1 MPQCSVRLMRATMPF
16 VLSVLMLLGVAPGA
30 RGVQAQ
36 IWAAGIVGATLS
48 PAISLS
54 APSGGVGTSANL
66 SGHGF
71 LASDS
76 LSVTFDGTRVT
87 SCAADVAGNLMSCP
101 LIIPTESAGAHN
113 VVVSDSA
120 GNAASVPFT
129 IVPVL
134 ILSTAAGSVGGR
146 ALVAGRGFAA
156 FALISIAFDGTR
168 VAFCAADALGTLSV
182 CAFTVPV
189 VGAGV
194 HSIQATDSSGDV
206 ASASFSV
213 IPAISLAAGAGGQS
227 AVLWG
232 WGFAALGTVAVT
244 FDGIAVASCMTD
256 TAGTLS
262 ACTFTVPLSAAGLH
276 SIRAVDSSGHEA
288 IASFSV
294 SPALGLSPGAGLV
307 GTRAVVEGR
316 GFAASR
322 VVKVMFD
329 GVLVTFCATDPRGTL
344 SGCVFVVPPA
354 GAGAHRVAAIDSS
367 GHAVSLPFT
376 ITTIT

>member
-1 MPQCSVRLMRATMPF
+1 MPQCSVRLMRVTMPC
-16 VLSVLMLLGVAPGA
+16 VLSVLILLLAPGA

-36 IWAAGIVGATLS
+36 IWAAGMVRATLS

-54 APSGGVGTSANL
+54 ASNGGVGTSASL

-87 SCAADVAGNLMSCP
+87 SCTADAAGSLVSCP
-101 LIIPTESAGAHN
+101 LIIPTASAGAHN
-113 VVVSDSA
+113 VLVTDSA

-129 IVPVL
+129 ILPVL
-134 ILSTAAGSVGGR
+134 SLSTAAGPVGGR

-156 FALISIAFDGTR
+156 FALISVAFDGTG
-168 VAFCAADALGTLSV
+168 VAFCLADALGTLSA

-213 IPAISLAAGAGGQS
+213 IPVISIAVGAGGES
-227 AVLWG
+227 AVLVG
-232 WGFAALGTVAVT
+232 LGFAAQGTVAVT
-244 FDGIAVASCMTD
+244 FDGTAVASCKAD
-256 TAGTLS
+256 TVGTVS
-262 ACTFTVPLSAAGLH
+262 SCAFTVPLSAAGLH
-276 SIRAVDSSGHEA
+276 SISAVDSTGHVA

-294 SPALGLSPGAGLV
+294 SPALSLSPSAGMV
-307 GTRAVVEGR
+307 GSRAVLDGR

-322 VVKVMFD
+322 VVSVTFD
-329 GVLVTFCATDPRGTL
+329 GVLVTSCATDLRGTL
-344 SGCVFVVPPA
+344 SGCGFVIPPVVR
-354 GAGAHRVAAIDSS
+354 GAHRVAAIDSS
-367 GHAVSLPFT
+367 GHAVSLPLT
-376 ITTIT
+376 LMTVT

>member
-1 MPQCSVRLMRATMPF
+1 MPRCSVRLMRVTMPF
-16 VLSVLMLLGVAPGA
+16 MLSVLILLGLTPGA
-30 RGVQAQ
+30 RSVQAQ
-36 IWAAGIVGATLS
+36 IWAVGLVPATLS

-54 APSGGVGTSANL
+54 AASGGVGTSASL

-71 LASDS
+71 QASDS
-76 LSVTFDGTRVT
+76 LNVTFDGTRVT
-87 SCAADVAGNLMSCP
+87 SCAADAAGSLVSCP
-101 LIIPTESAGAHN
+101 LIIPDASAGAHN
-113 VVVSDSA
+113 VVVADSA

-134 ILSTAAGSVGGR
+134 SLSTAAGPVGGL
-146 ALVAGRGFAA
+146 ALAAGRGFAA
-156 FALISIAFDGTR
+156 FALIRIAFDGTG
-168 VAFCAADALGTLSV
+168 VAFCTADVLGTLSA

-194 HSIQATDSSGDV
+194 HSIQAKDSSGDV

-213 IPAISLAAGAGGQS
+213 IPVISLAAGAGAS

-244 FDGIAVASCMTD
+244 FDGTAVASCMAD
-256 TAGTLS
+256 TLGTVS
-262 ACTFTVPLSAAGLH
+262 SCAFTVPLSAAGLH
-276 SIRAVDSSGHEA
+276 SISAVDSSGHTA

-294 SPALGLSPGAGLV
+294 SPALSLSPSAGMV
-307 GTRAVVEGR
+307 GSRAVLDAR

-329 GVLVTFCATDPRGTL
+329 GVLITSCATDLRGTL
-344 SGCVFVVPPA
+344 SGCAFVIPPVVS
-354 GAGAHRVAAIDSS
+354 GAHRVAAIDSS

-376 ITTIT
+376 IT